1 MVNIPYYLQG
11 RIDDSFRSLAA
22 RKQQFSCTGDV
33 RVRVFF
39 FWNPYFM
46 IQMSHEALIRTCF
59 MMCM

>member
-22 RKQQFSCTGDV
+22 RKQRFSCTGDV

-39 FWNPYFM
+39 LESLFHDTNV
-46 IQMSHEALIRTCF
+46 S
-59 MMCM
+59 